1 MKVFLGRE
9 TPYLAHHMFDGD
21 MYILS
26 SVRSIGAGATVYI
39 QGKFGANKFF
49 HTIERRHAFEGGG
62 PYTVDLIEA
71 PTITDGTTAAFAA
84 NMNRGSTN
92 THEALFFGDPT
103 GVSGGTVIDTLF
115 MASSGTGSNTAGTGV
130 VGFERILKKST
141 DYVIR
146 IVNGGGA
153 STFYTSVLFYESGN

>member
-1 MKVFLGRE
+1 MNVFLGRE

-26 SVRSIGAGATVYI
+26 SIRSVGAGATVYI
-39 QGKFGANKFF
+39 QGKFGATKLF
-49 HTIERRHAFEGGG
+49 HTIERRHTFEGGG
-62 PYTVDLIEA
+62 PYTIDLIEA

-84 NMNRGSTN
+84 NMNRQSAN
-92 THEALFFGDPT
+92 THEAQFFSDPT
-103 GVSGGTVIDTLF
+103 AISGGTIIDTIYMPAAGL
-115 MASSGTGSNTAGTGV
+115 GSQTIGAGV
-130 VGFERILKKST
+130 VGIERMLKKST

-146 IVNGGGA
+146 IVNAGAA